1 MTTIINKRF
10 ICYNIFYLLLDAGFV
25 TATASGLLFATTF
38 DPEYSIN
45 GLYIMLSISN
55 GSHTIHTLARLS
67 FIKTLVSWYPRTMTQ
82 SRYYLETKDLIS
94 LRIKDL
100 TYVFYNFFHLII
112 GLMFLSKD
120 YTVPKNNIYFV
131 SVLMAITVMMF
142 IKLIFAVGF
151 IIYAAIVMGLSNA
164 HNQNENENEIAVRSY
179 FTELNTFVNT
189 NINRNIINETV
200 LRTVIRPLNNNNNN
214 KHRLPQL
221 ELESQ
226 PGHNDHNSQND
237 TNNNQFQ
244 KEAEDHQNH
253 QDHSCIICMDQESTE
268 DEWVVL
274 HCNHEFH
281 YNCALPWLSR
291 NTTCPL
297 CRVDIFQLQQTG
309 NASTSTT
316 ATVTARVNDT
326 ENRNP
331 DIPIDP
337 T

>member
-25 TATASGLLFATTF
+25 TATAFGLLFATTF

-82 SRYYLETKDLIS
+82 TSYYLESKDLIS

-142 IKLIFAVGF
+142 IKLIFAFGF

-164 HNQNENENEIAVRSY
+164 HNQNENEIPVRSY

-200 LRTVIRPLNNNNNN
+200 LRTVIRPLNN
-214 KHRLPQL
+214 KQ
-221 ELESQ
+221 ELESH
-226 PGHNDHNSQND
+226 PGHNN
-237 TNNNQFQ
+237 NNNQFQ
-244 KEAEDHQNH
+244 KEAQDQQHQQDQ
-253 QDHSCIICMDQESTE
+253 QDHTCIICMDQESTE

-297 CRVDIFQLQQTG
+297 CRVDIFQQPVIT
-309 NASTSTT
+309 NATT
-316 ATVTARVNDT
+316 ATAATSTAT
-326 ENRNP
+326 ATANP

>member
-25 TATASGLLFATTF
+25 TVTAFGLLFATTF
-38 DPEYSIN
+38 DPEYRIN
-45 GLYIMLSISN
+45 GLYFMLSISN

-67 FIKTLVSWYPRTMTQ
+67 FIKTLVSWYPLRMTQ
-82 SRYYLETKDLIS
+82 TRYYLETKDLIS
-94 LRIKDL
+94 LRIKQL
-100 TYVFYNFFHLII
+100 TYVFYNFFHFII
-112 GLMFLSKD
+112 ALMFMSKD

-131 SVLMAITVMMF
+131 SVVTAITVMMF
-142 IKLIFAVGF
+142 IKVIFVFGF
-151 IIYAAIVMGLSNA
+151 IIYAAIITCLYNA
-164 HNQNENENEIAVRSY
+164 ENQNENENQNNQLPMPLRSY
-179 FTELNTFVNT
+179 FTELTTFVNT
-189 NINRNIINETV
+189 NINRNINRNIINETV
-200 LRTVIRPLNNNNNN
+200 LRTVIRPLNNKQELESHPGHNNNN
-214 KHRLPQL
+214 QL
-221 ELESQ
+221 
-226 PGHNDHNSQND
+226 
-237 TNNNQFQ
+237 Q
-244 KEAEDHQNH
+244 KEAQDQQDQ

-297 CRVDIFQLQQTG
+297 CRVDIFQQPVIT
-309 NASTSTT
+309 NAATATT
-316 ATVTARVNDT
+316 ATA
-326 ENRNP
+326 NP

>member
-25 TATASGLLFATTF
+25 TATAFGLLFATTF

-120 YTVPKNNIYFV
+120 YAVPKNNIYFV

-142 IKLIFAVGF
+142 IKLIFAFGF

-164 HNQNENENEIAVRSY
+164 HNQNENEMPVRSY

-200 LRTVIRPLNNNNNN
+200 LRTVIRPLNNNNNNN

-244 KEAEDHQNH
+244 KEAEDHQDYQDH

-297 CRVDIFQLQQTG
+297 CRVDIFQQP
-309 NASTSTT
+309 AT
-316 ATVTARVNDT
+316 ATATATARVNDT